1 MNALGYMR
9 LSIRDQSRYS
19 LEYQEKSIRE
29 YCERNSLELT
39 TLYKD
44 NGQCSDTFDRPD
56 YKALEAFIKKHKG
69 ANRYLIIMDHD
80 RFSRDLS
87 EALSKIK
94 ELEKKYAIKVLATN
108 EDIDLDPDDPN
119 IFMQRAFR
127 YLLANEELLRI
138 RKRTKMGMRH
148 ALESGRYVGKA
159 PYGYLNVKDVSGK
172 GLIVVDIT
180 KAFLVKRIFEEYLD
194 GAQVFVIHR
203 LMKLLGFPSKGH
215 SAIPRVLS
223 NCTYAGLVRV
233 PADGRKPERYVKGV
247 HEAIVSEADYWLAQ
261 EKLGNKQPSRSQAT
275 ERFHL
280 RGLLNCECGAR
291 LTAGFSKGKRNYYL
305 YYKCIHHTNVN
316 LPGDN
321 LHRLFMELL
330 DCLSFTSEQLA
341 KVRLKVRKLLQTD
354 LKEKGDTLEAKTA
367 ELKSLEQKI
376 EDLEESYFRKDI
388 ELSTY
393 KRWFSKY
400 TTEKGHLLRDINDA
414 NVKNRSIWHKLEK
427 FLDRLKSIKEVY
439 ESASIFDKH
448 KLIRVVFQ
456 HNLTF
461 KNTGFE
467 TPLINEALYDNY
479 LIANKK
485 GLLFLEQPSLILGVN
500 PVSSP

>member
-1 MNALGYMR
+1 
-9 LSIRDQSRYS
+9 
-19 LEYQEKSIRE
+19 
-29 YCERNSLELT
+29 
-39 TLYKD
+39 
-44 NGQCSDTFDRPD
+44 
-56 YKALEAFIKKHKG
+56 
-69 ANRYLIIMDHD
+69 
-80 RFSRDLS
+80 
-87 EALSKIK
+87 
-94 ELEKKYAIKVLATN
+94 
-108 EDIDLDPDDPN
+108 
-119 IFMQRAFR
+119 
-127 YLLANEELLRI
+127 
-138 RKRTKMGMRH
+138 
-148 ALESGRYVGKA
+148 
-159 PYGYLNVKDVSGK
+159 
-172 GLIVVDIT
+172 
-180 KAFLVKRIFEEYLD
+180 
-194 GAQVFVIHR
+194 
-203 LMKLLGFPSKGH
+203 MKPLGFPSKGH

-223 NCTYAGLVRV
+223 NCTYAGLVRIR
-233 PADGRKPERYVKGV
+233 ADGRKPERYIKGV

-316 LPGDN
+316 LPGDT

-341 KVRLKVRKLLQTD
+341 KVRLKVRKLLQAG

-367 ELKSLEQKI
+367 ERKLLEQKI
-376 EDLEESYFRKDI
+376 EDLEASYFRKDI

-400 TTEKGHLLRDINDA
+400 ATDKGHLLRDINDA

-467 TPLINEALYDNY
+467 IPLINEALYDNY